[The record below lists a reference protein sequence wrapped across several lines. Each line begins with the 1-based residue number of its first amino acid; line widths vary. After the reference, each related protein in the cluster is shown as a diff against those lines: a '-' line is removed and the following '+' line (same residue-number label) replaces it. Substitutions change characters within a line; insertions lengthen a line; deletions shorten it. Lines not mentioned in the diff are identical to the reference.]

1 MPHSTRERPRAALL
15 PCHRVGFS
23 LDRGALSEGLF
34 HDRVPALL
42 LMRPDF
48 PMTAGLQMSLS
59 RPVNNA
65 VRTMSAPLSFNRLT
79 RMAILTLSALPM
91 LASLTACQRGEKSC
105 RYYSLVLE
113 KSESAEDRKSALD
126 AIKKLNTKDQQ
137 KCNDD
142 RVFERLG
149 KAMAEP
155 KYRPLVIETVENVGR
170 AGGKLRERSEKLL
183 LTGLST
189 NEAASQIATTFRTW
203 RLESMDTSDPWKPGD
218 NVATA
223 LAAAIKRVTQ
233 GSARAPLVEALFL
246 CLSDADAR
254 AKYEDLLIELA
265 DTDPAQQTVDVN
277 IKAMQYLGEMR
288 SAGDAA
294 FAAYIHGLYQR
305 DAVRAETYGAARIAL
320 AVVPKQKVA
329 DKLMGIYTQKDPA
342 FEEWSKKAGLFPWEW
357 QEGPKAMQVFA
368 DLHLPSTASALLA
381 SIAKPLDVSEDKTPA
396 TFKIVNKA
404 LPWAGYVTSRIQLST
419 WAFAAMGEGLAP
431 IASEIAAVGK
441 NANLAREQRVHP
453 ALGLAFSGASNAWPT
468 LLDIF
473 KASAVS
479 DRGEFLPALAYAV
492 DTAHLGEW
500 TSVVAADKEMAG
512 AIADPTIAA
521 RIKVVEECKKQEDA
535 ATDKPKALFGCYAGF
550 LKSGD
555 AVAKEKAANM
565 LIQLGAKG
573 QPAVIELLGA
583 LERSTANDVT
593 LRQIAM
599 AGIKS
604 QAKPD
609 VELMK
614 AIYHT
619 QQLMIQDLPAAQ
631 PWIWDFDILLAQLAG
646 ELKGG
651 APKLEAPKGEA
662 PKAEAP
668 KAEAPKAE
676 APKAP

>member
-1 MPHSTRERPRAALL
+1 
-15 PCHRVGFS
+15 
-23 LDRGALSEGLF
+23 
-34 HDRVPALL
+34 
-42 LMRPDF
+42 
-48 PMTAGLQMSLS
+48 MSLS
-59 RPVNNA
+59 RPLNF
-65 VRTMSAPLSFNRLT
+65 APRYNHLT
-79 RMAILTLSALPM
+79 RMAILAFSAVPLV
-91 LASLTACQRGEKSC
+91 ASMTACQRGEKSC
-105 RYYSLVLE
+105 RYYSLVVE
-113 KSESAEDRKSALD
+113 KSEQAEDRKAALD

-142 RVFERLG
+142 RVFERLS
-149 KAMAEP
+149 KAMNEP
-155 KYRPLVIETVENVGR
+155 KYRPIVIETVENVGR

-183 LTGLST
+183 LAGLST
-189 NEAASQIATTFRTW
+189 NEAASQIATVFRTW
-203 RLESMDTSDPWKPGD
+203 RLESMDSSDPWKPGD

-233 GSARAPLVEALFL
+233 GAARAPLVEALFL
-246 CLSDADAR
+246 CLSDAEAR

-277 IKAMQYLGEMR
+277 IKALQYLGEMR
-288 SAGDAA
+288 SAGDSA

-320 AVVPKQKVA
+320 AVIPKQKVA
-329 DKLMGIYTQKDPA
+329 DKLLGIYQQKDPA
-342 FEEWSKKAGLFPWEW
+342 FEEWTKKTGLFPWEW

-368 DLHLPSTASALLA
+368 DLHLPSTGSALLA

-419 WAFAAMGEGLAP
+419 WAFAAMGAGLAP
-431 IASEIAAVGK
+431 LAAEIGVVGK

-453 ALGLAFSGASNAWPT
+453 ALGLAFSGAPNAWAT

-479 DRGEFLPALAYAV
+479 DRGEFLPALAYTV
-492 DTAHLGEW
+492 DTAQLAEW

-565 LIQLGAKG
+565 LIQLGVKG
-573 QPAVIELLGA
+573 QPVVAELLGA
-583 LERSTANDVT
+583 MQRSTANDVT

-604 QAKPD
+604 QAKAD
-609 VELMK
+609 VEELK

-646 ELKGG
+646 DIKPAAGG
-651 APKLEAPKGEA
+651 APAAPA
-662 PKAEAP
+662 PTAAP
-668 KAEAPKAE
+668 AAPAAAPAPDSAKPE